1 VARRRTIRVPDV
13 TGGLTDFPELAA
25 PGNADLAVNVEYRNG
40 GVSTRQGTLR
50 QTTLVNQAHLFKG
63 FWHYRTTR
71 GASYYLMA
79 YVIADGGANDL
90 EGRLLVLATN
100 GNIVQQ
106 LTFVDTV
113 FNSVTFP
120 HDLVRWG
127 GVSWQDTGDEEV
139 EFLIG
144 TSTPSPGAGGSATA
158 LWRVEPAGGGPFQM
172 FSVIPVDRTAAPFWG
187 AVNTDI
193 TKGDDLGPYLPGVS
207 QIGGPALSVYNNR
220 LVTSMSDFSE
230 DWNNR
235 FSVRVSNLGD
245 KNGWAQPGYVLYGA
259 RDPLEVTAI
268 ADWEGRMLVWTRSS
282 MWTTQYES
290 PKNHATTKVFNDTG
304 CIARDTVKQIT
315 KAGRSWVVWLAEDG
329 LYAWAGGSEPKYV
342 SKNVEKRIRSA
353 LAGGLGEWSHSF
365 HDSENNQYLLY
376 LEGTQDVLVW
386 DYEYD
391 AWSTWEFRDSGTVVK
406 PLGWA
411 RETSHSSPPAMVALV
426 DSATPQIRI
435 EFIHLRTNG
444 YTDNFAGTDRDYTS
458 SWRSSPIPFGR
469 NEVARVRYIRPTVSM
484 QEDNNT
490 RAIYWQRDNE
500 SRATSNALGQNTTI
514 PGFPVLPSGGA
525 ATFGNI
531 TFNQEQFGAQ
541 KEFYPRADCFGGPTK
556 TIQVGIEEVTRNQP
570 FHLLALELDIVSRGV
585 RR

>member
-40 GVSTRQGTLR
+40 GVSTRPGTLR
-50 QTTLVNQAHLFKG
+50 RTTMVNSLHSFRG
-63 FWHYRTTR
+63 FWHYRTHL
-71 GASYYLMA
+71 GASYYLFA
-79 YVIADGGANDL
+79 YVITDGGANHR
-90 EGRLLVLATN
+90 EGRLLVLDTGGVILQTLN
-100 GNIVQQ
+100 FQS
-106 LTFVDTV
+106 TFAND
-113 FNSVTFP
+113 VTFEMSAR
-120 HDLVRWG
+120 RWG
-127 GVSWQDTGDEEV
+127 GLSWQDAGNDETI
-139 EFLIG
+139 FIIG
-144 TSTPSPGAGGSATA
+144 TDKPARPPGGFASPLWTVEPVAGGP
-158 LWRVEPAGGGPFQM
+158 LGLFNLLPADR
-172 FSVIPVDRTAAPFWG
+172 SVGPFWG
-187 AVNTDI
+187 VINTDI
-193 TKGDDLGPYLPGVS
+193 TKSDDLGPYIPS
-207 QIGGPALSVYNNR
+207 NNENIGGQALSVHNNR
-220 LVTSMSDFSE
+220 LVTSMVDFSE

-245 KNGWAQPGYVLYGA
+245 KQGWPQPGYVLYGA

-290 PKNHATTKVFNDTG
+290 PANHSTTKVLNDTG
-304 CIARDTVKQIT
+304 CIAQDTVKQIT

-329 LYAWAGGSEPKYV
+329 LYAWAGGSEPKYI
-342 SKNVEKRIRSA
+342 SKNVEKRLRAA
-353 LAGGLGEWSHSF
+353 LAAGANVTNSHAF
-365 HDSENNQYLLY
+365 HDPVSNQYY
-376 LEGTQDVLVW
+376 LQIDGSDEVMIW

-391 AWSTWEFRDSGTVVK
+391 AWSTWEFRSGAVVIR
-406 PLGWA
+406 PEGWA
-411 RETSHSSPPAMVALV
+411 WETDHTTTAAMVARV
-426 DSATPQIRI
+426 AVHRTD
-435 EFIHLRTNG
+435 FISMRTNG
-444 YTDNFAGTDRDYTS
+444 YVDDFLGASLDYTS